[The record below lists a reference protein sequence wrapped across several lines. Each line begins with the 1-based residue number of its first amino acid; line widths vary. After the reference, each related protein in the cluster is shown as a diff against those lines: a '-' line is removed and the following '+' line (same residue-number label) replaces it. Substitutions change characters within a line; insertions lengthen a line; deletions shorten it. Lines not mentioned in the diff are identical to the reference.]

1 MSLFSKKRKP
11 VSSSSSSNAGADV
24 DTHHM
29 TSNGSSSSSSSF
41 SSLTSPKEENGLA
54 TNGSGPTPAS
64 RHHRTPLPPIP
75 SSTNGHPQQPPQLP
89 SRQPPPRPS
98 TNHPHQQPQPVQQ
111 PKLVFHCQQAHGS
124 PTGLISGFTNVKEL
138 YEKIAEC
145 YDIQSSEVQYSISL
159 LHSFNNLHFHH
170 LSSRAS
176 FTSCGMNVRFNYWS
190 PFHDNKIR
198 HWICRKGITECLSF
212 LYSHHSKWLTER
224 TIRTMIGCPC
234 RSSRGATYVPCRTT
248 SVCHREFQLSFMR
261 FFFFLTVPA
270 RPPFS
275 LIYRVSSSFIDDLCC
290 ANHLAVTSVV
300 IIFYISITDFNAK
313 RRITFLLLPPSTA
326 ISLLSSSP

>member
-138 YEKIAEC
+138 YEKIAAC
-145 YDIQSSEVQYSISL
+145 YDIQSSEVQYGIAYCI
-159 LHSFNNLHFHH
+159 H
-170 LSSRAS
+170 L
-176 FTSCGMNVRFNYWS
+176 T
-190 PFHDNKIR
+190 
-198 HWICRKGITECLSF
+198 IC
-212 LYSHHSKWLTER
+212 
-224 TIRTMIGCPC
+224 
-234 RSSRGATYVPCRTT
+234 
-248 SVCHREFQLSFMR
+248 
-261 FFFFLTVPA
+261 
-270 RPPFS
+270 
-275 LIYRVSSSFIDDLCC
+275 
-290 ANHLAVTSVV
+290 
-300 IIFYISITDFNAK
+300 ISI
-313 RRITFLLLPPSTA
+313 I
-326 ISLLSSSP
+326 